1 MRGHPYTNHC
11 PILRFPVP
19 LHQNSRQYDFDS
31 NQFTQYETFSPTT
44 STTFAGS
51 SARSFTLYLSSI
63 YYTHTT
69 TMNAQYVSILS
80 QFPLVERQY
89 VDRNGQPQ
97 VFASRGFILGDG
109 INTMY
114 AEMQGDLAR
123 AAANIQYDQAVL
135 HSALLQTTMRDY
147 RDKDGNV
154 RYSNEVR
161 ILKLA

>member
-1 MRGHPYTNHC
+1 
-11 PILRFPVP
+11 
-19 LHQNSRQYDFDS
+19 
-31 NQFTQYETFSPTT
+31 
-44 STTFAGS
+44 
-51 SARSFTLYLSSI
+51 
-63 YYTHTT
+63 
-69 TMNAQYVSILS
+69 MNAQYVSILS

-109 INTMY
+109 INTLY

-123 AAANIQYDQAVL
+123 ATANIQYDQAVL

-161 ILKLA
+161 ILKLS